1 MRKRDKNL
9 EWSAALEALNSTH
22 TTTIK
27 DICRQLK
34 ASRGWVNEYITPHIS
49 ESKIYLPTGRGEGS
63 NGVNWAYIAAKA
75 LNRPDLTEAN
85 WYKTEDYLK
94 FIESS
99 ISKITRQTIY
109 LPVEMF
115 VKDKEEFAV
124 LYKRY
129 EEKIIGIINEGLN
142 AKNIKAYSRL
152 IFEQNGL
159 WKTML
164 AEENE
169 TVVMAG
175 DCAGVGRSKVEHIP
189 CEINV
194 MENIA
199 HWIAPHD
206 IKGYG
211 DTDEEVFR
219 RFFKHGYYRLEFLI
233 EGKSGKSARK
243 VYYLED
249 VNLPKHQYVDQYF
262 TMRYDVWKSIGRKL
276 VTKGDT

>member
-9 EWSAALEALNSTH
+9 EWDATMEALRSTH

-49 ESKIYLPTGRGEGS
+49 ESKIYLSSGRGENS
-63 NGVNWAYIAAKA
+63 KGVNWIYIAAKA

-85 WYKTEDYLK
+85 WYKTADYLK
-94 FIESS
+94 FIEHS

-109 LPVEMF
+109 LPVEIF
-115 VKDKEEFAV
+115 VKDKEAFSS
-124 LYKRY
+124 LYKQY
-129 EEKIIGIINEGLN
+129 DAKLMTIISEGLN
-142 AKNIKAYSRL
+142 AKNIKEYYRL
-152 IFEQNGL
+152 VVEQNSL

-164 AEENE
+164 TEEAKLAVE
-169 TVVMAG
+169 AG

-189 CEINV
+189 CEVNV
-194 MENIA
+194 MDNIA
-199 HWIAPHD
+199 NWIAPHD

-211 DTDEEVFR
+211 DTDEEIFR
-219 RFFKHGYYRLEFLI
+219 RFFKFGYYRLEFAI
-233 EGKSGKSARK
+233 EGKNGKSARK

-249 VNLPKHQYVDQYF
+249 KHNPKHQYIDQYF
-262 TMRYDVWKSIGRKL
+262 TMRYDVWKPIETKFI
-276 VTKGDT
+276 TKGDT